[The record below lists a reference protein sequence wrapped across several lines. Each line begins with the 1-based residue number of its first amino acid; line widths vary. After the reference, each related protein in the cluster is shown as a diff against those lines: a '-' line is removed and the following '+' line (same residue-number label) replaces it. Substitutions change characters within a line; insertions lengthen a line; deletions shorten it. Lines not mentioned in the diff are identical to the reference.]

1 MTEECRPQ
9 PLVQPTSLE
18 HSSNNDYGVLATEVI
33 TAPNEIPEIFESKR
47 GPNVSDHISLLQNQ
61 DTKKSKR

>member
-1 MTEECRPQ
+1 
-9 PLVQPTSLE
+9 
-18 HSSNNDYGVLATEVI
+18 VI

-61 DTKKSKR
+61 DTLRNPKDKISTKNLK